1 MTLPVHTSQPF
12 TLTHPD
18 SPERVTLLPT
28 GVIERARRTP
38 IAGAEDGVG

>member
-1 MTLPVHTSQPF
+1 MTLQVHTSQPF
-12 TLTHPD
+12 PLTHPD
-18 SPERVTLLPT
+18 NSEPMTLLPT